1 MFENLKRPVVSSLS
15 VASLLAL
22 AALPAAAQQL
32 PKPGELALQTA
43 REYREQARY
52 PESSRALKVG
62 EEDPVRAK
70 RTPTKQSRRG
80 PEGAGPELS
89 VWASAVSVEVGKP
102 IDLFAE
108 ILTSGQPVLPLE
120 LSAEI
125 AGPNGEIVA
134 NLAYH
139 DDGRAPDRNAN
150 DGVWSARLT
159 LPAGL
164 EPDGAAAYMV
174 RATARL
180 LDGDLRQAAGGFLYS
195 NPSARLTG
203 RYRDTVR
210 NGNLVIAAEVDVREA
225 GRFHLSGTLYSMKG
239 DPIGTAQAAAN
250 LEPGKQWIKLSF
262 YGLMF
267 HDRKVAGPF
276 RLGTLALATA
286 GRMPNALND
295 LVENAYVTKGYKLG
309 VMTALPFAEP
319 KLMESASRLEAEAVR
334 SQTAQ

>member
-1 MFENLKRPVVSSLS
+1 MFENPKRPVVLS
-15 VASLLAL
+15 FALLAL
-22 AALPAAAQQL
+22 AALPAGAQQL
-32 PKPGELALQTA
+32 PRPGQLALETA

-62 EEDPVRAK
+62 EADPVLVK

-108 ILTSGQPVLPLE
+108 LLTGEKPGLPLE
-120 LSAEI
+120 MTAEI
-125 AGPNGEIVA
+125 AGPAGEIVA
-134 NLAYH
+134 QVAYR
-139 DDGRAPDRNAN
+139 DDGRTPDRRAN
-150 DGVWSARLT
+150 DGIWSARLRM
-159 LPAGL
+159 PAGL
-164 EPDGAAAYMV
+164 EPDGAVPYMV

-203 RYRDTVR
+203 RYRDAVR
-210 NGNLVIAAEVDVREA
+210 NGNLVISAEVEVKEI
-225 GRFHLSGTLYSMKG
+225 GRFHLSGTLYSLRG
-239 DPIGTAQAAAN
+239 EPIGTAQAAAN
-250 LEPGKQWIKLSF
+250 LEPGRHWIKLSF

-267 HDRKVAGPF
+267 HDRKVAGPY

-319 KLMESASRLEAEAVR
+319 KLLESAARLEADAVR